1 MNTKILVVDDEPD
14 IRFLLKDILED
25 EGYEVDVA
33 EHAAQARQRKAE
45 FSPDLVLLD
54 IWMPEM
60 DGVSLLK
67 QWNESD
73 QLDCPVVMMSGHG
86 TVETAVEATRYGAY
100 DFVEKPLSTAK
111 LLHTVKAALER
122 ADQVTDSE
130 QLGELE
136 QPVGNSQLMQDL
148 RSNMQALAA
157 HLHPVFITGVKGAG
171 VSLWANY
178 LFRLQSNPNSS
189 PFVADITRYQQGLQH
204 NIFIREVTELN
215 RQQQQ
220 VLLALLE
227 LAADSNSSGRLV
239 LASQHDYQALR
250 ANDGLLPE
258 LAEYWRE
265 AMTIPT
271 LAEHIEDM
279 PELLEYYAT
288 WFSDKEDLPYRH
300 FGVAAQNLLRN
311 HAWQGGLDELKSM
324 IRQILTNSADDNVE
338 LTEIQH
344 FLQATPQ
351 PAASTGQE
359 VLQLAVDTNMDMREA
374 REFFEREF
382 LKKQLE
388 LCGYNVS
395 VVAKKIG
402 QERTNLYR
410 KLKSLGLQI
419 KK

>member
-1 MNTKILVVDDEPD
+1 MDDEPD

-33 EHAAQARQRKAE
+33 EHADQARQRKAE

-67 QWNESD
+67 QWNETN

-111 LLHTVKAALER
+111 LLHTVKAALEKV
-122 ADQVTDSE
+122 DQVGEIE
-130 QLGELE
+130 QADELE

-148 RSNMQALAA
+148 RSTMQALAG
-157 HLHPVFITGVKGAG
+157 HLQPVFLTGVKGAG
-171 VSLWANY
+171 VHLWANY
-178 LFRLQSNPNSS
+178 LFSQQDNSS
-189 PFVADITRYQQGLQH
+189 SSRFVADITRYQQGLSH
-204 NIFIREVTELN
+204 NIFIREVSELN
-215 RQQQQ
+215 QQQQQ
-220 VLLALLE
+220 VLLSLVKIS
-227 LAADSNSSGRLV
+227 ADTPASGRLV
-239 LASQHDYQALR
+239 LASEDDYQTLR
-250 ANDGLLPE
+250 DNKALLPE
-258 LAEYWRE
+258 LAEYWRD
-265 AMTIPT
+265 AIFIPALT
-271 LAEHIEDM
+271 EHIEDI

-288 WFSDKEDLPYRH
+288 RFSDKEDLPYRH

-311 HAWQGGLDELKSM
+311 HAWQGGLDELKSI
-324 IRQILTNSADDNVE
+324 IRLILTNSSNDSVE
-338 LTEIQH
+338 LAEIQQ
-344 FLQATPQ
+344 FLQAAQQ
-351 PAASTGQE
+351 PLASAEQE
-359 VLQLAVDTNMDMREA
+359 ILHLAIDTNLDMREA
-374 REFFEREF
+374 REFFEREY
-382 LKKQLE
+382 LQKQLE